1 MSIGI
6 FHSGYAMGPGK
17 VVEYL
22 LMGFNELGV
31 DYKVNQLGTINLFLQ
46 GHRLIEVVDVQIP
59 NLFLGPNIADLP
71 IYSSLLMQTEKYKTS
86 IVPCEWVRA
95 AHTKWIPENKVT
107 VWNSGI
113 DYKKWNNKKNNIEYD
128 FLVYYKRR
136 PKEHLDVIIEFL
148 KSKNLKYIILEY
160 NHYTQPQFADVI
172 SKSKWGLVIDGTE
185 TQGIAIQEMMSCD
198 LPLLVWDVAEWHD
211 RGPANI
217 CPATSIPYFD
227 KTCGE
232 IFYDIENIE
241 LAYEKLIASTY
252 SPRNYILEHCN
263 YLTQAKKLLD
273 ILYAL

>member
-6 FHSGYAMGPGK
+6 FHSSYAMGPGK

-22 LMGFNELGV
+22 LMGFNELNI
-31 DYKVNQLGTINLFLQ
+31 DYKVNQLADINLFLQ
-46 GHRLIEVVDVQIP
+46 CHKLIEVPDVQIP

-71 IYSSLLMQTEKYKTS
+71 IYNSLLMQTEKYKTS

-95 AHTKWIPENKVT
+95 AHAKWIPEHKVT

-113 DYKKWNNKKNNIEYD
+113 DYTKWNDEKNNIEYD

-136 PKEHLDVIIEFL
+136 PKEHLDSVIQFL

-160 NHYTQPQFADVI
+160 NHYTQPQFADII
-172 SKSKWGLVIDGTE
+172 SKSRWGLVIDGTE
-185 TQGIAIQEMMSCD
+185 TQGIAIQEMMSCN
-198 LPLLVWDVAEWHD
+198 LPLLVWDIKEWHD

-217 CPATSIPYFD
+217 CPATSVPYFNE
-227 KTCGE
+227 TCGE
-232 IFYDIENIE
+232 IFYNIEDIE
-241 LAYEKLIASTY
+241 LAYEKLIRSMY
-252 SPRNYILEHCN
+252 SPRTYILEHCN
-263 YLTQAKKLLD
+263 YLTQSKKLLD